1 VAVVA
6 VVKVDE
12 AERIA
17 VAAEKRIAG

>member
-6 VVKVDE
+6 VVKADV